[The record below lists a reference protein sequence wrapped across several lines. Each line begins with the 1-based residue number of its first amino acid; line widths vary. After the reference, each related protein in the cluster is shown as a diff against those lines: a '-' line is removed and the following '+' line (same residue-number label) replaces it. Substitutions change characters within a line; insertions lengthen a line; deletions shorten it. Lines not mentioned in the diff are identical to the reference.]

1 MRMPRIQTADQVK
14 RFQERCRSALDKFP
28 LVVSLCHGTA
38 CCAIGAKELAG
49 AFEEALAGDK
59 SVKFIKSGCH
69 GFCEVG
75 PLVVVRPLNVV
86 YQRVKPADVPE
97 IVESS
102 LKKGEMIDRLLYRPG
117 GNGNVFANESEIP
130 FYAKQSKIVLALNS
144 HIDPYSIDDYIAY
157 GGYGALSKA
166 LLEMTPDAV
175 LKEISNAKLRGR
187 GGGGFD
193 AGRKWNS
200 CRRAPGER
208 RHIICNADEG
218 DPGAF
223 MDESILEG
231 NPHSVIEGMLIGAWA
246 IGGDDGFIYIRN
258 EYPRALKAFSN
269 ALKQAREYGFLGQNI
284 LGSGMDFDIKISRGG
299 GAFVCGESSA
309 LFRSLEGKVGEP
321 RAKYVHSVERGY
333 HNEPTNLNNVETWA
347 NVPHIIN
354 KGAEWFR
361 SIGTEDS
368 PGTKVFSLVGNV
380 ENTGLIEVPMGIT
393 LKEIIFDIGGG
404 IKDGK
409 QFKAVQTGGPSG
421 GCLPASSLDLPV
433 DFDVLTKA
441 GSMMGS
447 GGMIVMDEDTCV
459 VDVAKYFTDFLI
471 EESCG
476 KCLPCR
482 EGLLHVS
489 RILHR
494 ITEGEGKPDDM
505 ERLTRFGDAITTAA
519 LCGLGVSAPNPVLS
533 SIRYFEDEYLAHINE
548 RKCPGRVCRA
558 LISYHVDP
566 EKCTGCGVCEKVCP
580 VEAIRQV
587 PDEECED
594 GQLREIDV
602 DACEACSACKEVCP
616 EEAIAVES
624 PAVTAEHYRMN
635 LTEKR

>member
-1 MRMPRIQTADQVK
+1 MPRIQTAEQVK
-14 RFQERCRSALDKFP
+14 RFQERCKSALDEFP

-38 CCAIGAKELAG
+38 CCAIGAKELAA
-49 AFEEALAGDK
+49 AFEEALGSDK

-75 PLVVVRPLNVV
+75 PLVVVRPLDVV
-86 YQRVKPADVPE
+86 YQQVKPSDVPE
-97 IVESS
+97 IVERS
-102 LKKGEMIDRLLYRPG
+102 LRSGEVIDRLLYRPN
-117 GNGNVFANESEIP
+117 GNGEVFAKEDEIP
-130 FYAKQSKIVLALNS
+130 FYAKQSKVVLALNS
-144 HIDPYSIDDYIAY
+144 HIDPYSIEDYLAY
-157 GGYGALSKA
+157 GGYSALSKA
-166 LLEMTPDAV
+166 LLEMTPNAV
-175 LKEISNAKLRGR
+175 LQEIMKAKLRGR

-200 CRRAPGER
+200 CRTAPGEH

-231 NPHSVIEGMLIGAWA
+231 NPHSVIEGMVIGAWA
-246 IGGDDGFIYIRN
+246 IGGNDGFIYIRN
-258 EYPRALKAFSN
+258 EYPRALKAFSS

-284 LGSGMDFDIKISRGG
+284 LGSGLDFDIKVSRGG

-333 HNEPTNLNNVETWA
+333 HEEPTTLNNVETWA

-354 KGAEWFR
+354 RGAEWFR
-361 SIGTEDS
+361 GIGTKDS
-368 PGTKVFSLVGNV
+368 PGTKVFSLVGKV

-393 LKEIIFDIGGG
+393 LKEIIFEIGGG
-404 IKDGK
+404 IKGGK
-409 QFKAVQTGGPSG
+409 DFKAVQTGGPSG

-433 DFDVLTKA
+433 DFDVLTEA

-482 EGLLHVS
+482 EGLMHMS

-494 ITEGEGKPDDM
+494 ITEGKGKPDDM
-505 ERLTRFGDAITTAA
+505 ERLAKFGDAITTAA

-533 SIRYFEDEYLAHINE
+533 SIRYFEDEYLAHINAH
-548 RKCPGRVCRA
+548 RCPGHVCRA
-558 LISYHVDP
+558 LISYLVDP
-566 EKCTGCGVCEKVCP
+566 ARCTGCGACEKVCP
-580 VEAIRQV
+580 VEAIRPV
-587 PDEECED
+587 PDEERKD
-594 GQLREIDV
+594 GLLREIDV
-602 DACEACSACKEVCP
+602 DICEKCSACKEVCP
-616 EEAIAVES
+616 EEAIVVES
-624 PAVTAEHYRMN
+624 PAVTTEHYRKN

>member
-1 MRMPRIQTADQVK
+1 MPKLETIEQVE
-14 RFQERCRSALDKFP
+14 RFQEKCKAALDKFP
-28 LVVSLCHGTA
+28 LVVSLCYGTA
-38 CCAIGAKELAG
+38 CCAIGAKELAA
-49 AFEEALAGDK
+49 AFEEALGGDK

-75 PLVVVRPLNVV
+75 PLVVVRPLDVV
-86 YQRVKPADVPE
+86 YQQVKPADVPE
-97 IVESS
+97 IVERS
-102 LKKGEMIDRLLYRPG
+102 LKEGEVIDRLLYRPG
-117 GNGNVFANESEIP
+117 GNGNVFAKENEIP
-130 FYAKQSKIVLALNS
+130 FYAKQSKVVLALNS
-144 HIDPYSIDDYIAY
+144 HIDPYSIEDYMAY
-157 GGYGALSKA
+157 GGYSALSKA

-175 LKEISNAKLRGR
+175 LKEVSGAKLRGR

-200 CRRAPGER
+200 CRKAPGKR

-231 NPHSVIEGMLIGAWA
+231 NPHSVIEGMVIGAWA
-246 IGGDDGFIYIRN
+246 IGGTDGFIYIRN
-258 EYPRALKAFSN
+258 EYPRALEAFSS
-269 ALKQAREYGFLGQNI
+269 ALEQAREYGFLGKNI
-284 LGSGMDFDIKISRGG
+284 LGSGLDFDIKISRGG

-309 LFRSLEGKVGEP
+309 LFRSLEGDVGEP

-333 HNEPTNLNNVETWA
+333 HDEPTNLNNVETWA

-368 PGTKVFSLVGNV
+368 PGTKVFSLVGKV

-393 LKEIIFDIGGG
+393 LKEIIFEIGGG
-404 IKDGK
+404 IKGGK
-409 QFKAVQTGGPSG
+409 DFKAVQTGGPSG

-433 DFDVLTKA
+433 DFDVLTEA

-482 EGLLHVS
+482 EGLMHMS

-494 ITEGEGKPDDM
+494 ITEGRGEPKDL
-505 ERLTRFGDAITTAA
+505 ESLKKLGDAVAVA
-519 LCGLGVSAPNPVLS
+519 SLCGLGTSAPNPVLS
-533 SIRYFEDEYLAHINE
+533 SIKYFEDEYLAHINE
-548 RKCPGRVCRA
+548 RKCPGGVCQA
-558 LISYHVDP
+558 LISYHIDP
-566 EKCTGCGVCEKVCP
+566 ETCTGCGTCEKVCP
-580 VEAIRQV
+580 VAAIQPV
-587 PDEECED
+587 AGEEREEGLLRIIDLAVCEKCN
-594 GQLREIDV
+594 
-602 DACEACSACKEVCP
+602 ACREVCP
-616 EEAIAVES
+616 EDAI
-624 PAVTAEHYRMN
+624 TR
-635 LTEKR
+635 R

>member
-1 MRMPRIQTADQVK
+1 MPKIQTAEQVK
-14 RFQERCRSALDKFP
+14 RFQERCKNTLDAFP

-38 CCAIGAKELAG
+38 CCAMGAKELAE
-49 AFEEALAGDK
+49 AFEEALDGEK

-75 PLVVVRPLNVV
+75 PLVVVRPLDVV
-86 YQRVKPADVPE
+86 YQRVKSSDVPE
-97 IVESS
+97 IVERS
-102 LKKGEMIDRLLYRPG
+102 LRGGEVIDRLLYRPE
-117 GNGNVFANESEIP
+117 GNGNVFAKEDEIP
-130 FYAKQSKIVLALNS
+130 FYAKQSKVVLALNS
-144 HIDPYSIDDYIAY
+144 HIDPFSIDDYMACD
-157 GGYGALSKA
+157 GYSALSKA

-175 LKEISNAKLRGR
+175 LKEISDAKLRGR

-200 CRRAPGER
+200 CRTAPGEH

-231 NPHSVIEGMLIGAWA
+231 NPHSVIEGMVIGAWA
-246 IGGDDGFIYIRN
+246 IGGNDGFIYIRN
-258 EYPRALKAFSN
+258 EYPRALKAFSS
-269 ALKQAREYGFLGQNI
+269 ALKQAREYGFLGENI
-284 LGSGMDFDIKISRGG
+284 LGSGLDFDIKVSRGG

-333 HNEPTNLNNVETWA
+333 HEEPTNLNNVETWA

-361 SIGTEDS
+361 GNGTENS
-368 PGTKVFSLVGNV
+368 PGTKVFSLVGKV

-393 LKEIIFDIGGG
+393 LKEIIFEIGGG
-404 IKDGK
+404 IKGGK
-409 QFKAVQTGGPSG
+409 DFKAVQTGGPSG

-433 DFDVLTKA
+433 DFDVLTEA

-482 EGLLHVS
+482 EGLMHIS

-494 ITEGEGKPDDM
+494 ITEGKGKPDDM
-505 ERLTRFGDAITTAA
+505 ERLAKFGDAIATAA

-548 RKCPGRVCRA
+548 HRCPGRVCRE

-566 EKCTGCGVCEKVCP
+566 ARCTGCGACEKVCP
-580 VEAIRQV
+580 VEAIRTV
-587 PDEECED
+587 PDEKRED
-594 GQLREIDV
+594 GPLREIDV
-602 DACEACSACKEVCP
+602 DVCEKCSACKEVCP
-616 EEAIAVES
+616 EEAIVVKS
-624 PAVTAEHYRMN
+624 PAVTTEHYRKN